1 MAQQIKGAVLKSRLG
16 FVEDTAG
23 KEGVA
28 RVLARMTADQ
38 QRTLRMLFTS
48 NWYPVGLGHALDAAI
63 VAELG
68 DGSAAVFERLGAASA
83 DRNLGSVHSSYLTPG
98 EPHLFLE
105 KAPQIYS
112 MYYETGHRT
121 YERTGAMSGV
131 LTTYDAPDV
140 NENDCRTV
148 VGWYRR
154 ALELCGASEVQVQET
169 ECRAQG
175 GKVCRYEVSW
185 VRVT

>member
-23 KEGVA
+23 RDGVA
-28 RVLARMTADQ
+28 RVLARMPGDQ

-68 DGSAAVFERLGAASA
+68 QGDEDVFERLGAASA
-83 DRNLGSVHSSYLTPG
+83 DRNLGGVHSGYLAPG
-98 EPHLFLE
+98 EAQVFLA
-105 KAPQIYS
+105 KAPQIYA
-112 MYYETGHRT
+112 MYYETGRRT
-121 YERTGAMSGV
+121 YEQTGPTSGV

-140 NENDCRTV
+140 NANDCRTV

-154 ALELCGASEVQVQET
+154 TLELCGASSVKVRET
-169 ECRAQG
+169 ECRARG
-175 GKVCRYEVSW
+175 GSVCRYEVAW
-185 VRVT
+185 G